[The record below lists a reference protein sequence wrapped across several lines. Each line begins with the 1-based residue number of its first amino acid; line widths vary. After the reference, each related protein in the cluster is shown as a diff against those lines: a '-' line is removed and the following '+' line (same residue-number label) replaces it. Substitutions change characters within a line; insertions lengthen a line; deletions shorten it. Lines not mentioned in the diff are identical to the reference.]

1 MSVASPR
8 PASPRVD
15 SRVVGVDVNPDKV
28 ESVRQGR
35 SPVVEEKIGELT
47 AEVVT
52 AGMLTVTTDAYATV
66 LGTDISL
73 ICVGTPST
81 TCRRV
86 IDEIPR
92 TGDHGNRCGP
102 SR

>member
-1 MSVASPR
+1 
-8 PASPRVD
+8 
-15 SRVVGVDVNPDKV
+15 
-28 ESVRQGR
+28 VRQGR

-81 TCRRV
+81 AGGGLSTRFLEQVTTERRSCPRQVRRSRPARGCRR
-86 IDEIPR
+86 
-92 TGDHGNRCGP
+92 
-102 SR
+102 